1 MLLLSLALAGAPPG
15 GNAPSLVPHV
25 SAMPDAHFMTRME
38 PDAHFGAHSGW
49 VASERCAA
57 HHAPL
62 NLTFLLQHSTAQV
75 TRLRNH
81 LLAVSNPSSPTYGQY
96 MTRAQLTEWV
106 KVPKAVDA
114 VREHLIAS
122 GVPASAISTGVQMDS
137 VSVSSLPCSHAER
150 LLATT
155 IHQFS
160 HAEKKRKVMRASS
173 GYHLPKSLA
182 PHVSLVAPLVRL
194 PNNKKPK
201 LSEIKKA
208 SKVSMAPTPT
218 SVSDTGASEAAST
231 WPRDCG
237 SSCQSAEYV
246 TPRVLAQ
253 QYSLG
258 EPPSHDALGSMA
270 IASFQGEFWDQPG
283 LNDYSNTCG
292 LPPITVVRQVGN
304 QIPLACADEG
314 ACAEGMMDV
323 ELIKAVG
330 GGVPLTVVYN
340 GEYSLEKWALQLGE
354 MNDLEL
360 PLVHSVSY
368 GDDEVEQVLD
378 SPRGMSGATYMER
391 VDTEFMKLGLRGTTI
406 IFASGDQGTWGRTGV
421 RSGQK
426 FHADYPASSPWV
438 TAVGGTDLRVAGA
451 IGEGEQAWAAGGGGF
466 ATHAVMPAYQN
477 HAVSTY
483 LRRPEYLP
491 PASLYNASGRGY
503 PDVSMLGGVQNA
515 YCIAPSPAS
524 WYGIGGTSAS
534 APAFAGVVAK
544 LNNERLRAGKS
555 PMGFINPFLY
565 ANPQAFNDVIFGEN
579 KDSGYVGFRATRG
592 WDAATGLGTPHY
604 IKMLRA
610 AMTEIR

>member
-1 MLLLSLALAGAPPG
+1 MLFVSFALAGVPPG
-15 GNAPSLVPHV
+15 GGTPSLVPH
-25 SAMPDAHFMTRME
+25 SAIPDEMTRME
-38 PDAHFGAHSGW
+38 PDTHFGAHAGW
-49 VASERCAA
+49 FASERCAA

-62 NLTFLLQHSTAQV
+62 NLTFMLHHSTTQI

-81 LLAVSNPSSPTYGQY
+81 LLTVSNPKSPSYGQY
-96 MTRAQLTEWV
+96 LTRDQLTQLV
-106 KVPKAVDA
+106 QVPKAVDA

-122 GVPASAISTGVQMDS
+122 GVPDSAISTGVQQDS
-137 VSVSSLPCSHAER
+137 VTVRALPCMHAER
-150 LLATT
+150 LFATT
-155 IHQFS
+155 IHQYS
-160 HAEKKRKVMRASS
+160 HVEKKRNVMRASS
-173 GYHLPKSLA
+173 GYHLPRSLA
-182 PHVSLVAPLVRL
+182 PHVALVAPLVRL
-194 PNNKKPK
+194 PKTRKPQ
-201 LSEIKKA
+201 LSEIKRA
-208 SKVSMAPTPT
+208 SKGMAPEPT
-218 SVSDTGASEAAST
+218 SISDSGASESVSS
-231 WPRDCG
+231 WPMDCG
-237 SSCQSAEYV
+237 YSCHDAEYV

-258 EPPSHDALGSMA
+258 DAPGHDALGSMA
-270 IASFQGEFWDQPG
+270 VASFQGEFWDQPG
-283 LNDYSNTCG
+283 LNDYSSTCG
-292 LPPITVVRQVGN
+292 MPPIKVAHQVGN
-304 QIPLACADEG
+304 DIPFACAGGE

-368 GDDEVEQVLD
+368 GDDEVEQFLD
-378 SPRGMSGATYMER
+378 APKGTTGAAYMDR

-421 RSGQK
+421 RSGSK

-451 IGEGEQAWAAGGGGF
+451 IGEGEQAWDAGGGGF
-466 ATHAVMPAYQN
+466 ATHARMPDYQS

-491 PASLYNASGRGY
+491 PSSLYNASGRGY

-515 YCIAPSPAS
+515 YCIAPRPAS

-544 LNNERLRAGKS
+544 LNNERLRAGKA

-579 KDSGYVGFRATRG
+579 KDTGYVGFRATRG
-592 WDAATGLGTPHY
+592 WDAATGLGTPNYVKLH
-604 IKMLRA
+604 RA